1 MVRFHLLSQM
11 IREEKFSI
19 LEPKGKAL
27 FVRACNTKKENL
39 DRDKKI
45 HGGCSSEEE
54 HLIVVQDV
62 VGSSPIIHPTL
73 ECSSVGLER

>member
-1 MVRFHLLSQM
+1 MEIVIINWGDKLGLMKFNRF
-11 IREEKFSI
+11 
-19 LEPKGKAL
+19 
-27 FVRACNTKKENL
+27 CNTIEENL
-39 DRDKKI
+39 ERDKKT

>member
-1 MVRFHLLSQM
+1 M
-11 IREEKFSI
+11 IEEVKFSI

>member
-1 MVRFHLLSQM
+1 METVLIYWGDKSSLM
-11 IREEKFSI
+11 KFNR
-19 LEPKGKAL
+19 L
-27 FVRACNTKKENL
+27 CNTIEENTE
-39 DRDKKI
+39 RDKKI

>member
-1 MVRFHLLSQM
+1 MDIMKIESLGLSFSGYSAFKF
-11 IREEKFSI
+11 IRI
-19 LEPKGKAL
+19 
-27 FVRACNTKKENL
+27 CNTNAENIE
-39 DRDKKI
+39 RDKKI